1 MALIDGAVKPENRT
15 YVLIINL
22 FLFLGKGDME
32 IFPWFSQPMIV
43 KRERVKKGSPFELR
57 PCPHSQIIVHPQQ
70 NGWYPPPGLGNVAA
84 YTSFDFH

>member
-43 KRERVKKGSPFELR
+43 KRERVKKGISLRTPALSPFPDL
-57 PCPHSQIIVHPQQ
+57 C
-70 NGWYPPPGLGNVAA
+70 PPPAEWMVSATRFG
-84 YTSFDFH
+84 